1 MGSRAV
7 VAPDGSAS
15 VPAVTVDLAPLFA
28 PRGVAVLG
36 ASRSPAKLG
45 HRLVQNL
52 IATGFPGDVYPV
64 NPSGEAILGRNSM
77 TRVEDLP
84 RDLDLALVSLPARS
98 VLPAVRA
105 LGARGCRVCVVLASG
120 FGETGETGRAVQEEL
135 RAIARATGMRIVGP
149 NCMGVVNVP
158 GRLNASYFWEVPR
171 QPGGITFVSQ
181 SGAYGGLFFREVRE
195 RSLGVAKFLS
205 IGNQADLGFTECLG
219 WLADDPQTRVVG
231 LFVEG
236 IRDGRAFVAAARR
249 LARAKPVVA
258 LKGGRAEAGRRA
270 AGSHTGSVAG
280 AWETYRAAFDAAGV
294 VAVEET
300 EELFDAIATLEAH
313 GARPPRDPAVAILT
327 ISGGPSVVAADAA
340 EAGGL
345 RVPPLPAERR
355 LALRAHLPEFGADGN
370 PVDMTPQMEPAGFEP
385 SVRLVLEAREVS
397 GAVAI
402 DIGLDRPEYAEAL
415 AGAQAATGKP
425 IVACTV
431 DTPDMDRRLRA
442 AGIPLVPGPERAV
455 RAYRALV
462 RYGELRRR
470 TETAP
475 ARRPA
480 PALPEGLL
488 GRLVTAR
495 GPLGPGDA
503 RALLEAYGVPFP
515 RERVVATAGEALSAA
530 REIGYPLVVKTARP
544 DVLHRTEVGGV
555 VLGVVD
561 GEALERAVRALE
573 ARLGPGPLLVQEEVP
588 RGIELLVGGRRD
600 PSFGPT
606 VLVGLGGVLA
616 ELLRDVSVALAP
628 LGPETAR
635 ALLAEGRRG
644 TLLRGFRGAAAV
656 DEGALTDVLVGV
668 GSLLADHA
676 AIVEL
681 DLNPLIASGGR
692 IVAVDALVLVDS
704 GSTEAG
710 RACDAT

>member
-1 MGSRAV
+1 
-7 VAPDGSAS
+7 
-15 VPAVTVDLAPLFA
+15 
-28 PRGVAVLG
+28 
-36 ASRSPAKLG
+36 
-45 HRLVQNL
+45 
-52 IATGFPGDVYPV
+52 
-64 NPSGEAILGRNSM
+64 
-77 TRVEDLP
+77 
-84 RDLDLALVSLPARS
+84 
-98 VLPAVRA
+98 
-105 LGARGCRVCVVLASG
+105 
-120 FGETGETGRAVQEEL
+120 
-135 RAIARATGMRIVGP
+135 
-149 NCMGVVNVP
+149 
-158 GRLNASYFWEVPR
+158 
-171 QPGGITFVSQ
+171 
-181 SGAYGGLFFREVRE
+181 
-195 RSLGVAKFLS
+195 
-205 IGNQADLGFTECLG
+205 
-219 WLADDPQTRVVG
+219 
-231 LFVEG
+231 
-236 IRDGRAFVAAARR
+236 
-249 LARAKPVVA
+249 
-258 LKGGRAEAGRRA
+258 
-270 AGSHTGSVAG
+270 
-280 AWETYRAAFDAAGV
+280 
-294 VAVEET
+294 
-300 EELFDAIATLEAH
+300 
-313 GARPPRDPAVAILT
+313 
-327 ISGGPSVVAADAA
+327 
-340 EAGGL
+340 
-345 RVPPLPAERR
+345 
-355 LALRAHLPEFGADGN
+355 
-370 PVDMTPQMEPAGFEP
+370 
-385 SVRLVLEAREVS
+385 VRLVLEAREVS

-515 RERVVATAGEALSAA
+515 HERVVATAGEALSAA

-656 DEGALTDVLVGV
+656 DEGALADVLVGV
-668 GSLLADHA
+668 GCLLADHA

>member
-1 MGSRAV
+1 M
-7 VAPDGSAS
+7 
-15 VPAVTVDLAPLFA
+15 DLRPLFA

-52 IATGFPGDVYPV
+52 IAPGFPGDVFPV
-64 NPSGEAILGRNSM
+64 NPSGEAILGRDSVA
-77 TRVEDLP
+77 RVEDLP
-84 RDLDLALVSLPARS
+84 RGLDLALVSLPAKA

-120 FGETGETGRAVQEEL
+120 FGETGETGRAVQGDL
-135 RAIARATGMRIVGP
+135 GAIALATGMRIVGP

-158 GRLNASYFWEVPR
+158 GRLNASYFWDVPR

-181 SGAYGGLFFREVRE
+181 SGAYGGLFFREARE

-205 IGNQADLGFTECLG
+205 IGNQSDLGFTECLA
-219 WLADDPQTRVVG
+219 WLADDPETRVVG

-236 IRDGRAFVAAARR
+236 IRDGRAFVAAARQ

-258 LKGGRAEAGRRA
+258 LKVGRAEAGRRA
-270 AGSHTGSVAG
+270 AGSHTGSLAG
-280 AWETYRAAFDAAGV
+280 AWETYRAAFAAAGV

-300 EELFDAIATLEAH
+300 EELFDAIATLEVH
-313 GARPPRDPAVAILT
+313 GSRPPRDPAIAILT

-340 EAGGL
+340 EAAGL
-345 RVPPLPAERR
+345 RVPALPEGRR

-385 SVRLVLEAREVS
+385 SVRLVLEAPEIS

-402 DIGLDRPEYAEAL
+402 DVGLDRPEYADAL
-415 AGAQAATGKP
+415 AAAQAATGKP
-425 IVACTV
+425 VVACTV

-462 RYGELRRR
+462 RHAELRRR

-475 ARRPA
+475 SSRPSRTLSA
-480 PALPEGLL
+480 DLV
-488 GRLVTAR
+488 GRLASVR
-495 GPLGPGDA
+495 GPLGQEDA
-503 RALLEAYGVPFP
+503 RALLTAYGVPFP
-515 RERVVATAGEALSAA
+515 RERVVATAEEALSAA

-555 VLGVVD
+555 VLGVAD
-561 GEALERAVRALE
+561 GEALTRAVRALE

-588 RGIELLVGGRRD
+588 RGLELLVGGRRD
-600 PSFGPT
+600 QSFGPT

-616 ELLRDVSVALAP
+616 ELLREVSIGLAP
-628 LGPETAR
+628 LAPDTAR
-635 ALLAEGRRG
+635 AMLAEGRRAA
-644 TLLRGFRGAAAV
+644 LLRGFRGAAAV
-656 DEGALTDVLVGV
+656 DEGVLADVLVAIGD
-668 GSLLADHA
+668 LLADHA

-692 IVAVDALVLVDS
+692 VVAVDALVLVNPE
-704 GSTEAG
+704 STEAG